1 MDTLSHSDQIPEN
14 IRNFDVDEE
23 WTARGEFWLSNN
35 PKSSKRGRP
44 ANERQPLVL
53 SGHGMRLRINH
64 GALEIRNGFTHYPQQ
79 REELR
84 IFPGEMLRPSRIILL
99 DGSGAI
105 TLDVI
110 SWLSTQNIPLFQLNY
125 RGQVVAAIGGN
136 SIGADPELLQ
146 LQIAAAQNPKRSMA
160 VATWIVRQKLIASRQ
175 VLVRLGQGR
184 LNLERALEGIGA
196 EIARL
201 AKPWAGP
208 RKPLMGIEGK
218 CAQSYFNVW
227 RGMPITWKGT
237 GRKPIPETW
246 HAIGP
251 RNTGANRRNRF
262 AWHPVQA
269 MTNYGYAVLES
280 QIRIEAARIGLDQSV
295 GFLHQTMA
303 DRPALILDLLE
314 PLRPVI
320 DGIILRFIQSH
331 TFSPAD
337 FTLASDGT
345 CRLHPQLARRV
356 VAEIGQI
363 EGIAPML
370 AGLLGQLGYKP
381 PVARQHRSKAWLAQ
395 RALSEA

>member
-1 MDTLSHSDQIPEN
+1 
-14 IRNFDVDEE
+14 
-23 WTARGEFWLSNN
+23 
-35 PKSSKRGRP
+35 
-44 ANERQPLVL
+44 
-53 SGHGMRLRINH
+53 MRLRINH

-110 SWLSTQNIPLFQLNY
+110 SWLSTQNIPLFQLDY
-125 RGQVVAAIGGN
+125 RGHVVAAIGGN

-146 LQIAAAQNPKRSMA
+146 LQIAAAQHPKRAMA
-160 VATWIVRQKLIASRQ
+160 VATWVVRQKLIASRQ
-175 VLVRLGQGR
+175 VLIRMGQGQPK
-184 LNLERALEGIGA
+184 LEQALQGIDV

-201 AKPWAGP
+201 AKPWTGP

-218 CAQSYFNVW
+218 CAQFYFNVW

-237 GRKPIPETW
+237 DKRPIPETW
-246 HAIGP
+246 HTIGS
-251 RNTGANRRNRF
+251 RNTGPNRRNRF

-280 QIRIEAARIGLDQSV
+280 QLRIETARIGLDQAT

-314 PLRPVI
+314 PLRPVV
-320 DGIILRFIQSH
+320 DGIILRFVQGH

-363 EGIAPML
+363 DGIAPML
-370 AGLLGQLGYKP
+370 AGLLRQLGYKP
-381 PVARQHRSKAWLAQ
+381 PVARQHRSKTWLAQ
-395 RALSEA
+395 RTLSEA